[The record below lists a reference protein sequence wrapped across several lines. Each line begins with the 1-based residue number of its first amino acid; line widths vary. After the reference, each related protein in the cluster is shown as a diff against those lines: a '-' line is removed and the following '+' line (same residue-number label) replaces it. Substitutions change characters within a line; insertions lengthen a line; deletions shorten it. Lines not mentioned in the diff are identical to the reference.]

1 MKKVRLICVLAF
13 LLVLSALT
21 LTACSGDDIGEILT
35 PTVAIVNPAKTQ
47 SSISFDIL
55 ETDHLNSG
63 SVTKIEL
70 IQGDNAPVVA
80 ENVNV
85 REFNG
90 LLSNTKYTVKVTY
103 TYTIDKGEETE
114 QSKTVVKTVDITTES
129 KEAPSISIINVS
141 KTESKIS
148 FEALEIDKDNV
159 GQISKIELLN
169 GSNDPIVL
177 TDLTKREFTNL
188 LDDTKYTVKVT
199 YKYDL
204 NDGAG
209 EKELTA
215 TSDVYTDK
223 VVAESKEVPV

>member
-103 TYTIDKGEETE
+103 TYTIDKGEET
-114 QSKTVVKTVDITTES
+114 
-129 KEAPSISIINVS
+129 
-141 KTESKIS
+141 
-148 FEALEIDKDNV
+148 
-159 GQISKIELLN
+159 
-169 GSNDPIVL
+169 
-177 TDLTKREFTNL
+177 
-188 LDDTKYTVKVT
+188 
-199 YKYDL
+199 
-204 NDGAG
+204 
-209 EKELTA
+209 
-215 TSDVYTDK
+215 
-223 VVAESKEVPV
+223 